1 LESEVEIYQ
10 GGLEEY
16 PKPSIVLANLSIV
29 LWIAV
34 GTVAC
39 WFLRPLAA
47 WVYLAAVM
55 IMTVFVMRKLVCTNC
70 YYYGKWCCTG
80 WGRLS
85 ALLFSKGSIDRFR
98 RSAGIRIA
106 PLFYALLIL
115 VPLIM
120 IIIALAQEYS
130 VPKIVVLVLLL
141 LVSIYSGFLS
151 IKRNCSRCK
160 MKPICP
166 GSAAK

>member
-1 LESEVEIYQ
+1 MQSKVEIYR

-16 PKPSIVLANLSIV
+16 PKPSIARANLSIV

-39 WFLRPLAA
+39 WLLLPLAA

-55 IMTVFVMRKLVCTNC
+55 TMTVLVMRKLVCTNC
-70 YYYGKWCCTG
+70 YYYGKWCCMG

-85 ALLFSKGSIDRFR
+85 ALLFSRGSIDRFR
-98 RSAGIRIA
+98 GSIGIRIA
-106 PLFYALLIL
+106 PLFYALLVL

-120 IIIALAQEYS
+120 VIMALVQEYT
-130 VPKIVVLVLLL
+130 VPKIVILVLLL
-141 LVSIYSGFLS
+141 LVSLYSGFLS
-151 IKRNCSRCK
+151 RKRNCSRCK
-160 MKPICP
+160 MKPLCP